1 MSSLEL
7 RARNGGRERKLQ
19 HNGSLDLDRDAA
31 TLFDIAPEERGHMQ
45 EGRIIG
51 CWMAAAF
58 VIFGLLAT
66 GLLAI
71 NIPPFQNP
79 DEFSHFNRAAQLA
92 DGGIVGTRYSTD
104 NGGVMES
111 VEGGL
116 IDPAILKAGKPFE
129 AIPFHAER
137 RVVRADW
144 MPNVHWSDDRA
155 MEPFPGT
162 ARYPPH
168 FYVPAAIGII
178 LGRASNMTVVQ
189 SFMLSRLLTGMAAV
203 AVGALAIVCAGS
215 AAPWIYAIMTLPMSL
230 SLIASTSQD
239 ALLLACSALAG
250 AALFRLLRSPG
261 AQGEKIIIGVSVLL
275 GMIAM
280 ARPPY
285 GALAILP
292 LGATKTS
299 WRWRSAAAA
308 ITVALTVAWSTFVA
322 STVLTNAGAAVGANP
337 HAQLTLLYQ
346 DPMRVLTVGWNTV
359 TQYWPIYLQGF
370 IGNLGWLDTPLPSR
384 YLTLAEC
391 MIGVAALTTMLGSK
405 GEPVNATGRTIIG
418 AGLLLSAGALFGI
431 LYVTWTAPGYPVVQG
446 VQGRY
451 LLPLALAGVVLLPR
465 IDFKGRAWLHKVL
478 LVVVTVFPV
487 ITLSVVMRAIVLRYY
502 LG

>member
-1 MSSLEL
+1 
-7 RARNGGRERKLQ
+7 
-19 HNGSLDLDRDAA
+19 
-31 TLFDIAPEERGHMQ
+31 MQ
-45 EGRIIG
+45 EGRIVG
-51 CWMAAAF
+51 RWMAAAF

-79 DEFSHFNRAAQLA
+79 DEFSHFKRAAELA
-92 DGGIVGTRYSTD
+92 DGGIVGTRYSTAKGD
-104 NGGVMES
+104 VIER

-116 IDPAILKAGKPFE
+116 IDPAILKAGEPFE
-129 AIPFHAER
+129 AIPFHPER
-137 RVVRADW
+137 RAVRADW

-155 MEPFPGT
+155 MEQFSGT

-168 FYVPAAIGII
+168 FYLPAAIGIL

-189 SFMLSRLLTGMAAV
+189 SFMLSRLLTGMATV
-203 AVGALAIVCAGS
+203 AVGALAIAYAGS

-230 SLIASTSQD
+230 SLTASTSQD
-239 ALLLACSALAG
+239 ALLIACSALAG
-250 AALFRLLRSPG
+250 AAMFRLLRSPV
-261 AQGEKIIIGVSVLL
+261 AQSEKIIMGVSVLL
-275 GMIAM
+275 GLIAM

-292 LGATKTS
+292 LGVTNTS

-308 ITVALTVAWSTFVA
+308 MTAALTIAWSIFVA
-322 STVLTNAGAAVGANP
+322 SSILTNAGADVGANP
-337 HAQLTLLYQ
+337 QAQLRLLYE
-346 DPMRVLTVGWNTV
+346 DPMRVLTVAWNTA
-359 TQYWPIYLQGF
+359 TLYWPNYLQSF
-370 IGNLGWLDTPLPSR
+370 IGNLGWQDTPLPPK

-405 GEPVNATGRTIIG
+405 DEPLDVRGAAVIG
-418 AGLLLSAGALFGI
+418 AGLLLSAAALFGI
-431 LYVTWTAPGYPVVQG
+431 LYVTWTVPGHPVVEG

-451 LLPLALAGVVLLPR
+451 LLPLALTGVVLLPR